1 MSNLPRRLAD
11 DRHLQYEELLRQH
24 FERQLS
30 AEITPQMQMQGW
42 TVISKEDVL
51 VVGGV
56 KLIVF
61 IREKPVQKH
70 GMAIPRDIH
79 MLGIPWDLG

>member
-1 MSNLPRRLAD
+1 
-11 DRHLQYEELLRQH
+11 
-24 FERQLS
+24 
-30 AEITPQMQMQGW
+30 MQMQGW

-61 IREKPVQKH
+61 TREKPVQKH